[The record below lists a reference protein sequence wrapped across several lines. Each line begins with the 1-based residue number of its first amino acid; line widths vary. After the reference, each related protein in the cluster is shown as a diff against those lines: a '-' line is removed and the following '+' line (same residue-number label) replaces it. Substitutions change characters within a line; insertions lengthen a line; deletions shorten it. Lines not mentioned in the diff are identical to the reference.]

1 MVVLT
6 KQHKVVARCHARSR
20 YQGHRSH
27 KNHRLLEGI
36 EITHFGVESIY
47 QFELRAREAG
57 AWFVEFTGGSSYGA
71 DLTLHERQTWL
82 GGFVAGL
89 GLTAAIAG
97 VHLSA
102 YGRFDFHILAV
113 DRRTDGRRL
122 IGRGLKR
129 EMHRIARGLTAILN
143 EERLEGG
150 RPTMGNLDAEGNV
163 YYAKNTPEPA
173 GPAGTLP
180 GTGSADA
187 SLAEPVL
194 TGTPLPAASAVEPAA
209 PTSPGDPDDRGKA
222 LGQETNPPT
231 VTAGQPLA
239 SVPDPEEPLLTGR
252 PTMRNLDEDSN
263 VYYAKNTPEPA
274 GPAGTVPGTGSADA
288 SPAEPVLTGTPHPA
302 ASAVKPAAPTPP
314 GDPDDRGKAP
324 VQKTNPPTTVTAG
337 QPLAPVPDPAPA
349 VTEENEEDDE
359 EEKRRIIIKDTQRR
373 EEQQAEA
380 DQAAEQARAK
390 LAADENSLWLWES
403 EVIAELALAAKARP
417 AEPAPARPAGPP
429 PIPSAAFMSRCLREH
444 LGRTDFEIVAQ
455 MESPTSIIWRDE
467 EGAAYRSSDDID
479 WLIAQVLQLLAGKLS
494 PAAFPGSEKDIGQL
508 AQDREDFLK
517 DRRTR
522 QREFGA
528 EPEQNQG
535 LGR

>member
-173 GPAGTLP
+173 GPAGTL
-180 GTGSADA
+180 
-187 SLAEPVL
+187 
-194 TGTPLPAASAVEPAA
+194 
-209 PTSPGDPDDRGKA
+209 
-222 LGQETNPPT
+222 
-231 VTAGQPLA
+231 
-239 SVPDPEEPLLTGR
+239 
-252 PTMRNLDEDSN
+252 
-263 VYYAKNTPEPA
+263 
-274 GPAGTVPGTGSADA
+274 PGTGSADA